1 MSVPGAYPPSLD
13 ARLWQPA
20 AAVPDAGP
28 SQWDGAAV
36 GEGVTLEVWVGPKN
50 NVGARYFRS
59 YLVSELG
66 RTTQPVAFGMQNA
79 GPYPGYNW
87 VEVVDYDHIL
97 PLPDGRE
104 VEVPEGIERRIFEV
118 FATLV
123 PAGGHLMVEYD
134 SPGRQMTA
142 LALAA
147 RVPPLAT
154 PLGAMMAAVGCGDAF
169 KDWYISEG
177 GREGPRKLQ
186 GFRALNEE
194 HARTRGLETLTV
206 LEAFLASAA
215 DLDWNVQA
223 ATRPL
228 AIAAIE
234 RLRARFVAADR
245 PRGDAAEV

>member
-1 MSVPGAYPPSLD
+1 MTVSGSYPPGLD

-20 AAVPDAGP
+20 SAVPDAGP
-28 SQWDGAAV
+28 ATWDGASV
-36 GEGVTLEVWVGPKN
+36 GEDVTLEVWVGPKN
-50 NVGARYFRS
+50 SVGARYFRA
-59 YLVSELG
+59 YLVSDLG
-66 RTTQPVAFGMQNA
+66 RTAEPVVFGMQNS

-87 VEVVDYDHIL
+87 VEVIDYDHVL

-104 VEVPEGIERRIFEV
+104 VEVPDGIERRIFEV
-118 FATLV
+118 LATLV
-123 PAGGHLMVEYD
+123 PAGGHLMAEYD
-134 SPGRQMTA
+134 SPGRHMTA

-154 PLGAMMAAVGCGDAF
+154 PLGATMAAAGCGDAF

-186 GFRALNEE
+186 GFRALNED
-194 HARTRGLETLTV
+194 HARTRGLEMLAA

-223 ATRPL
+223 VTRPL
-228 AIAAIE
+228 AQEAIE
-234 RLRARFVAADR
+234 RLRGRFS
-245 PRGDAAEV
+245 G